1 MRTRP
6 QEADATVGGMNEPVL
21 ARLHHLMTLREEV
34 ETLASPV
41 PWTPA
46 ADWTDD
52 DAHLCLQLDVPG
64 VDAES
69 LEVQEDGE
77 TVTVAGQRP
86 APERLLRSERP
97 SGIFRRTLTFPEPV
111 RPQSG
116 QASLVHGVLTI
127 RFEKRHPTISVPSS
141 DLGRE
146 DQGE

>member
-1 MRTRP
+1 
-6 QEADATVGGMNEPVL
+6 MNEPVL

-34 ETLASPV
+34 ETLAGPV
-41 PWTPA
+41 PWSPA

-52 DAHLCLQLDVPG
+52 DAHLCLHLDVPG
-64 VDAES
+64 VDAGS
-69 LEVQEDGE
+69 LEVHEDGD

-86 APERLLRSERP
+86 APERLRRGERP
-97 SGIFRRTLTFPEPV
+97 SGVFRRTLSFPEAV

-141 DLGRE
+141 DLGRAPQE
-146 DQGE
+146 E